1 MRKFRGALDVLKL
14 APLSLWEHTELPHQ
28 GAIMT
33 DAIRYITEDPAVQ
46 AALAAIDGAQAA
58 MVETVVKW
66 SKVNSGSRNLDGLAE
81 MERLILEAFA
91 ELDPEVELIDLADGE
106 MVNEAGEVV
115 TVKNGRTIRLYKRP
129 TANRRVLMTGH
140 TDTVF
145 AKDHAFQEP
154 RWLEGDI
161 LNGPGVADMKGG
173 ILVMLNALKAFE
185 ATPLAANVGWEV
197 LLSPDEET
205 GSLASA
211 KILAERAPAADIGLT
226 YEPALADGTLAGAR
240 KGSGNYTVVVHGKAA
255 HAGREFYNGRNAVVA
270 LSSIITALASLSGEK
285 PELTVNPAVIKGGVA
300 PNVVP
305 DMAWCRFNVR
315 LKEPADAVWFERRVN
330 DIITTWNAVDGY
342 SVHLHGGINRPP
354 KALSDANLKLM
365 DAIKACGAGLGIA
378 VDYVPTGGCCEG
390 NNLAAAG
397 LPNVDTLGVRG
408 GKIHSAE
415 EFVCADSFAE
425 RAKLSALILFAFAGG
440 ALDDVIALKKK

>member
-1 MRKFRGALDVLKL
+1 MTTDIT
-14 APLSLWEHTELPHQ
+14 SLRH
-28 GAIMT
+28 
-33 DAIRYITEDPAVQ
+33 DAAVK
-46 AALAAIDGAQAA
+46 AALSRLDDRQAE
-58 MVETVVKW
+58 MVETVITW
-66 SKVNSGSRNLDGLAE
+66 SKVNSGSRNLDGLSA
-81 MERLILEAFA
+81 MERLILDAFA
-91 ELDPEVELIDLADGE
+91 PLEPEVELIQLDDGE
-106 MVNEAGEVV
+106 MVNEAGEIVP
-115 TVKNGRTIRLYKRP
+115 VKNGRTIRLFKRP

-145 AKDHAFQEP
+145 PKDSAFQTP
-154 RWLEGDI
+154 VWLEDNI

-185 ATPLAANVGWEV
+185 ETPYAAQVGWEV

-211 KILAERAPAADIGLT
+211 RILADRAPSADIGMT

-240 KGSGNYTVVVHGKAA
+240 KGSGNYTIVVRGKAA
-255 HAGREFYNGRNAVVA
+255 HAGRDFYSGRNAVVA
-270 LSSIITALASLSGEK
+270 LSSIITALASLSGER
-285 PELTVNPAVIKGGVA
+285 PDMTVNPAVIKGGVA

-315 LKEPADAVWFERRVN
+315 LAAPEDAAYFERKVGEIVAAW
-330 DIITTWNAVDGY
+330 DGVDGH

-365 DAIKACGAGLGIA
+365 DAIRACGAELGIK
-378 VDYVPTGGCCEG
+378 VDYVATGGCCEG

-408 GKIHSAE
+408 GLIHSAD
-415 EFVCADSFAE
+415 EFVCVDSFSE
-425 RAKLSALILFAFAGG
+425 RAKLSLLILLAFAHG
-440 ALDDVIALKKK
+440 ALDDVVKAKIRLERA